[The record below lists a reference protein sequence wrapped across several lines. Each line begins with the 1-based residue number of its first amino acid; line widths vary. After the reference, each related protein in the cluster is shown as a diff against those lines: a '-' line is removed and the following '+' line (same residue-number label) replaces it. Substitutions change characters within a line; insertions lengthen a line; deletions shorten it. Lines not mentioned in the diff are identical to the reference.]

1 MIRVPTIPLERMQLE
16 RIVTLN
22 IVEKKDDVP
31 KMRINPNIPMPNLLK
46 QQPKEPV
53 DPVDPVDPVE
63 PVEPVEQVR
72 LEIKEREH
80 KEGDMKYC

>member
-53 DPVDPVDPVE
+53 DPV
-63 PVEPVEQVR
+63 EQVR

>member
-53 DPVDPVDPVE
+53 
-63 PVEPVEQVR
+63 EPVEQVR

>member
-31 KMRINPNIPMPNLLK
+31 KMRMNPNIPMPNLLK
-46 QQPKEPV
+46 QHPK
-53 DPVDPVDPVE
+53 E